1 MSALAQHE
9 HSGHNHAHGMAKKT
23 LRLAFFL
30 TLVILMAGL
39 TGGIL
44 ANSLALLSD
53 AGHIVTDLFAL
64 GLAWFAAAQ
73 AERPSDERRTFGYHR
88 VGILAAF
95 LNAVLLIGIAI
106 FICYEAIQR
115 LQHPEVVQ
123 PLIMFGSAA
132 IAIGINLFIAFG
144 LQKDEHNL
152 NVRAATLHVLSDI
165 GASIG
170 VVVAGIVIL
179 LTGWT
184 IVDPLLSV
192 AIAVLVAFSAWRLM
206 RETMDILLESTPRGI
221 CMADLVKD
229 MKQVDGVRDVHDLHV
244 WGITSEMN
252 ALSCHV
258 MIDNLPPTASSP
270 ILNSLTAMLN
280 SRYQIGHTTIQFE
293 CSTAH
298 KTACCEGLYCR
309 MEAPRGHQCEQNDGH
324 SDKAQPA
331 HTHTS

>member
-1 MSALAQHE
+1 MSAVVQHE
-9 HSGHNHAHGMAKKT
+9 HHSHNHAHGMAKKT

-30 TLVILMAGL
+30 TLIILAAGL

-88 VGILAAF
+88 VGILVAF

-106 FICYEAIQR
+106 FICYEAFQR
-115 LQHPEVVQ
+115 VQHPEVVQ
-123 PLIMFGSAA
+123 PLIMFVSAG
-132 IAIGINLFIAFG
+132 IAIGVNLFIAFG
-144 LQKDEHNL
+144 LQKEEHNL
-152 NVRAATLHVLSDI
+152 NVRAASLHVISDI

-170 VVVAGIVIL
+170 VVIAGVIIL

-192 AIAVLVAFSAWRLM
+192 AIAVLVAFSAWRLL

-221 CMADLVKD
+221 CMTDLVKD
-229 MKQVDGVRDVHDLHV
+229 MKHVDGVQDVHDLHV
-244 WGITSEMN
+244 WSITSDMN

-270 ILNSLTAMLN
+270 ILNSLTALLKD
-280 SRYQIGHTTIQFE
+280 RYQIGHTTIQFE
-293 CSTAH
+293 CSTVH

-309 MEAPRGHQCEQNDGH
+309 MEAPKDKEQECEHDH
-324 SDKAQPA
+324 V
-331 HTHTS
+331 H

>member
-1 MSALAQHE
+1 MSAVVPHE
-9 HSGHNHAHGMAKKT
+9 HHVHNHNHAHGMAKKT

-30 TLVILMAGL
+30 TLIILAAGL

-88 VGILAAF
+88 VGILVAF

-106 FICYEAIQR
+106 FICYEAVQR
-115 LQHPEVVQ
+115 VQHPEVVQ
-123 PLIMFGSAA
+123 PLIMFVSAA
-132 IAIGINLFIAFG
+132 IAIGVNLFIAFG
-144 LQKDEHNL
+144 LQKEEHNL
-152 NVRAATLHVLSDI
+152 NVRAASLHVIGDI

-170 VVVAGIVIL
+170 VVVAGIIIL

-192 AIAVLVAFSAWRLM
+192 AIAVLVAFSAWRLL

-221 CMADLVKD
+221 CMTDLVKD
-229 MKQVDGVRDVHDLHV
+229 MQHVDGVRDVHDLHV
-244 WGITSEMN
+244 WSITSDMN

-270 ILNSLTAMLN
+270 ILNSLTTLLKD
-280 SRYQIGHTTIQFE
+280 RYQIGHTTIQFE
-293 CSTAH
+293 CQSEH

-309 MEAPRGHQCEQNDGH
+309 MEVPKEPQCEHDHVHN
-324 SDKAQPA
+324 
-331 HTHTS
+331 

>member
-1 MSALAQHE
+1 MTTVVQKDLD
-9 HSGHNHAHGMAKKT
+9 GHNHAHGHDHTHGMAKKT
-23 LRLAFFL
+23 LRVAFFL
-30 TLVILMAGL
+30 TLIILAAGL

-95 LNAVLLIGIAI
+95 LNAVLLIAIAI
-106 FICYEAIQR
+106 FICYEAVQR
-115 LQHPEVVQ
+115 LQRPEVVQ

-132 IAIGINLFIAFG
+132 IAIGVNLFIAFG
-144 LQKDEHNL
+144 LQKGEHNL
-152 NVRAATLHVLSDI
+152 NVRGAMLHVIGDI

-170 VVVAGIVIL
+170 VVVAGIIIM

-192 AIAVLVAFSAWRLM
+192 AIAVLVAFSAWRLL
-206 RETMDILLESTPRGI
+206 RETLDILLEATPRTI

-229 MKQVDGVRDVHDLHV
+229 MKHIDGVQDVHDLHV
-244 WGITSEMN
+244 WSISSEMN

-270 ILNSLTAMLN
+270 ILRSLTAMLN
-280 SRYQIGHTTIQFE
+280 DQYKIGHTTIQFE

-309 MEAPRGHQCEQNDGH
+309 MEAPKEKVPECEHDHVHN
-324 SDKAQPA
+324 
-331 HTHTS
+331 

>member
-1 MSALAQHE
+1 MSAIVQHE
-9 HSGHNHAHGMAKKT
+9 QHSHGHNHAHGMAKKT

-30 TLVILMAGL
+30 TLIILAAGL

-73 AERPSDERRTFGYHR
+73 AERPADERRTFGYHR
-88 VGILAAF
+88 VGILVAF

-106 FICYEAIQR
+106 FICYEAVQR
-115 LQHPEVVQ
+115 VQHPEVVQ
-123 PLIMFGSAA
+123 PLIMFVSAA
-132 IAIGINLFIAFG
+132 IAIGVNLFIAFG
-144 LQKDEHNL
+144 LQKEEHNL
-152 NVRAATLHVLSDI
+152 NIRAASLHVIGDI

-170 VVVAGIVIL
+170 VVVAGIIIL

-184 IVDPLLSV
+184 IVDPILSV
-192 AIAVLVAFSAWRLM
+192 AIAILVAFSAWRLL
-206 RETMDILLESTPRGI
+206 RETMEILLESTPRSI
-221 CMADLVKD
+221 CMTDLVKD
-229 MKQVDGVRDVHDLHV
+229 MKHVDGVRDVHDLHV
-244 WGITSEMN
+244 WSITSDMN

-270 ILNSLTAMLN
+270 ILNSLTALLKE
-280 SRYQIGHTTIQFE
+280 RYQIGHTTIQFE
-293 CSTAH
+293 CSTVH

-309 MEAPRGHQCEQNDGH
+309 MEAPKELQCEHDHVHN
-324 SDKAQPA
+324 
-331 HTHTS
+331 

>member
-1 MSALAQHE
+1 MSVVVQPE
-9 HSGHNHAHGMAKKT
+9 HHNHNHTHGMAKKT

-30 TLVILMAGL
+30 TLIILAAGL

-64 GLAWFAAAQ
+64 GMAWFAVAQ

-88 VGILAAF
+88 VGILVAF

-115 LQHPEVVQ
+115 VQHPEVVQ
-123 PLIMFGSAA
+123 PLIMFVSACV
-132 IAIGINLFIAFG
+132 AIGVNLFIAFG
-144 LQKDEHNL
+144 LQKEDHNL
-152 NVRAATLHVLSDI
+152 NIRAASLHVIGDI

-170 VVVAGIVIL
+170 VVVAGIIIL

-184 IVDPLLSV
+184 IVDPILSV
-192 AIAVLVAFSAWRLM
+192 GIAVLVAFSAWRLL
-206 RETMDILLESTPRGI
+206 RETMEILLESTPRSI
-221 CMADLVKD
+221 CMTDLVKD
-229 MKQVDGVRDVHDLHV
+229 MQLVEGVKNVHDLHV
-244 WGITSEMN
+244 WSITSDMN

-270 ILNSLTAMLN
+270 ILNSLTTLLKD
-280 SRYQIGHTTIQFE
+280 RYQIGHTTIQFE
-293 CSTAH
+293 CNTVRQS
-298 KTACCEGLYCR
+298 ACCEGLYCR
-309 MEAPRGHQCEQNDGH
+309 MEVPKEAQCEHDHVHN
-324 SDKAQPA
+324 
-331 HTHTS
+331 

>member
-184 IVDPLLSV
+184 IADPLLSV

-244 WGITSEMN
+244 WSITSEMN

>member
-1 MSALAQHE
+1 MSTITQHE
-9 HSGHNHAHGMAKKT
+9 HHGHSHQGHNHAHGMAKKT

-30 TLVILMAGL
+30 TLIILVAGL

-88 VGILAAF
+88 VGIVVAF
-95 LNAVLLIGIAI
+95 LNAVLLIGIAG
-106 FICYEAIQR
+106 FICYEAVQR

-123 PLIMFGSAA
+123 PLIMFGSAV
-132 IAIGINLFIAFG
+132 IAVGINLFIAFG
-144 LQKDEHNL
+144 LQKDDHNL
-152 NVRAATLHVLSDI
+152 NVRAATLHVISDI

-170 VVVAGIVIL
+170 VVVAGIIIL
-179 LTGWT
+179 LTDWAL
-184 IVDPLLSV
+184 VDPILSI

-206 RETMDILLESTPRGI
+206 RETMDILLESTPRGV
-221 CMADLVKD
+221 CMTDLVKD
-229 MKQVDGVRDVHDLHV
+229 MKHVDGVQDVHDLHV
-244 WGITSEMN
+244 WSITSDMN

-270 ILNSLTAMLN
+270 ILQSLTTMLN
-280 SRYQIGHTTIQFE
+280 DRYQIGHTTIQFE
-293 CSTAH
+293 CSTGH
-298 KTACCEGLYCR
+298 RSACCEGLYCR
-309 MEAPRGHQCEQNDGH
+309 MEAPKEQQCEHDHVHN
-324 SDKAQPA
+324 
-331 HTHTS
+331 

>member
-1 MSALAQHE
+1 MSAIVQHE
-9 HSGHNHAHGMAKKT
+9 KHSHGHSHTHGMARKT

-30 TLVILMAGL
+30 TLIILVAGL

-64 GLAWFAAAQ
+64 GMAWFAAAQ

-88 VGILAAF
+88 VGILVAF

-106 FICYEAIQR
+106 FICYEAVQR
-115 LQHPEVVQ
+115 VQHPEVVQ
-123 PLIMFGSAA
+123 PLIMFVSAG
-132 IAIGINLFIAFG
+132 IAIGVNLFIAFG
-144 LQKDEHNL
+144 LQKEEHNL
-152 NVRAATLHVLSDI
+152 NMRAASLHVIGDI

-170 VVVAGIVIL
+170 VVVAGIIIL

-184 IVDPLLSV
+184 IVDPILSV
-192 AIAVLVAFSAWRLM
+192 GIAVLVAFSAWRLL
-206 RETMDILLESTPRGI
+206 RETMEILLESTPRSI
-221 CMADLVKD
+221 CMTDLVKD
-229 MKQVDGVRDVHDLHV
+229 MQHVEGVKDVHDLHV
-244 WGITSEMN
+244 WSITSDMN

-270 ILNSLTAMLN
+270 ILNSLTGLLKE
-280 SRYQIGHTTIQFE
+280 RYQIGHTTIQFE
-293 CSTAH
+293 CQSEH

-309 MEAPRGHQCEQNDGH
+309 MEVPKEAQCEHDHVHN
-324 SDKAQPA
+324 
-331 HTHTS
+331 